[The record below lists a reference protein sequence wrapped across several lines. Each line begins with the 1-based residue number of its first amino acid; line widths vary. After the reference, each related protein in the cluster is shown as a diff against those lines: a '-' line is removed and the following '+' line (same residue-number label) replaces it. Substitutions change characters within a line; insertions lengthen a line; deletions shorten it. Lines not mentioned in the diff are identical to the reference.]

1 MNRTNQKYTVL
12 FLEKHFEM
20 KINQQA
26 VFNILMCVG
35 GKLSDFFNIFLKYAM
50 LLSLNS
56 IEIHVIFSLRFQL
69 MIDDVSIVTDFIF
82 FLKTTLDLVNC

>member
-20 KINQQA
+20 KINQKA
-26 VFNILMCVG
+26 VFSILVCLG
-35 GKLSDFFNIFLKYAM
+35 GKLSDFFNNIFLKYAM

-56 IEIHVIFSLRFQL
+56 IEIHIN
-69 MIDDVSIVTDFIF
+69 F
-82 FLKTTLDLVNC
+82 FLSCFFS